1 MKNVIKNEMIEI
13 LYKDEVRR
21 VAVFVNG
28 LGYIRVDKDFLITT
42 LELDENPYKLFTYEF
57 SEVKGAIYIESI
69 N

>member
-13 LYKDEVRR
+13 LYKDEVKK

-28 LGYIRVDKDFLITT
+28 IGYLRVDKDYLITT
-42 LELDENPYKLFTYEF
+42 IELDENPYKLFTYEF
-57 SEVKGAIYIESI
+57 NEIKGTIYIKSV